1 MVPVHQEVPG
11 GHREEDEDDAQ
22 TSPSSANMRRPCK
35 NTRQHN
41 ACGRRVAL
49 GQPIVMMNLMICH
62 NWHNGKTPELREDL
76 ISLGTRLETDSPMP
90 EPRRTRGLSTKPFVT
105 VRTSRTRVCTG
116 AINEDSTL
124 KGREIFVEIVPFV
137 FHWPIGH

>member
-1 MVPVHQEVPG
+1 M
-11 GHREEDEDDAQ
+11 
-22 TSPSSANMRRPCK
+22 
-35 NTRQHN
+35 TRQLRL
-41 ACGRRVAL
+41 AGGQLRISRPQEYTLAQRVRRATL
-49 GQPIVMMNLMICH
+49 SQPIVMMNLMICH
-62 NWHNGKTPELREDL
+62 NWHDGKTPELREDL